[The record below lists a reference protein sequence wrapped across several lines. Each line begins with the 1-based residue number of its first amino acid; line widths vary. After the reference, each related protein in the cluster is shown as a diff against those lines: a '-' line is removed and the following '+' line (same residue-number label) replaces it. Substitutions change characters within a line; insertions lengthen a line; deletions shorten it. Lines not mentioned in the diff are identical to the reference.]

1 VLQKIRAGGLGQSVL
16 LESIAHLMQFSG
28 DLKNRQKSFEES
40 GVAQPQTIFAL
51 STVTGRAAL
60 AVVRVSGAACDAVLA
75 ALGID
80 KVPTLRQ
87 AAVRKIYHPDTGALL
102 DEALVLRFAAPHS
115 YTGEDM
121 AELHV
126 HGGLAVTQSV
136 LAALGSLTTRG
147 LCRAAE
153 AGEFTRRAVG
163 NGKMDLT
170 RAEAI
175 ADLIDAEGGA
185 QQAQAL
191 KQMQGAL
198 RDLFE
203 DWRERLKTM
212 LAHLEAD
219 LEFADEELPGGL
231 GQSVLAA
238 LPDLRTA
245 MQAQLD
251 DRRGVSLR
259 DGLRIALLG
268 PPNAGKSSILNM
280 LAGREAAIVS
290 ARAGTTRDV
299 IEVAML
305 LSGVP
310 VTLVDTAGLREAGD
324 DIEREGVRRARAQ
337 AERADINILV
347 ASIDTQNL
355 DAHIGVDLRV
365 DLRLANKADLGLPEG
380 VFDLTFSAHDEAA
393 AQPLLRALGDLVT
406 ARAGQSEAPLLT
418 RERHRQV
425 LGEAVAHL
433 TRAEAAG
440 MAGLEL
446 VAEDLRLAQRVLGR
460 VTGAVD
466 VEQLLDIVFADF
478 CIGK

>member
-1 VLQKIRAGGLGQSVL
+1 
-16 LESIAHLMQFSG
+16 M
-28 DLKNRQKSFEES
+28 
-40 GVAQPQTIFAL
+40 AQAQTIFAL

-60 AVVRVSGAACDAVLA
+60 AVLRLSGPETDAVLTR
-75 ALGID
+75 LGV
-80 KVPTLRQ
+80 KKLPPHRQ
-87 AAVRKIYHPDTGALL
+87 AGVRSLYHPETGALL
-102 DEALVLRFAAPHS
+102 DEALLLRFAAPHS
-115 YTGEDM
+115 YTGEHM

-136 LAALGSLTTRG
+136 LAALAASGQ
-147 LCRAAE
+147 CRAAE

-185 QQAQAL
+185 QQGQAL
-191 KQMQGAL
+191 RQMQGAL

-203 DWRERLKTM
+203 GWRETLKTM

-219 LEFADEELPGGL
+219 LEFADEDLPGGL
-231 GQSVLAA
+231 GRGVLDGLSA
-238 LPDLRTA
+238 LRGD
-245 MQAQLD
+245 MQARLD
-251 DRRGVSLR
+251 DRRGISLR

-305 LSGVP
+305 LDGVP

-337 AERADINILV
+337 AEASDINILV
-347 ASIDTQNL
+347 ASIDTEIMDEAL
-355 DAHIGVDLRV
+355 DEAMDEGLRV
-365 DLRLANKADLGLPEG
+365 DLRLANKADLGLPKG
-380 VFDLTFSAHDEAA
+380 VFDLTLSAHDKDA
-393 AQPLLRALGDLVT
+393 AQPLLRALSDLVA
-406 ARAGQSEAPLLT
+406 ARAGQFEAPLLT

-425 LGEAVAHL
+425 LAEAIDHL

-440 MAGLEL
+440 AVGLEL